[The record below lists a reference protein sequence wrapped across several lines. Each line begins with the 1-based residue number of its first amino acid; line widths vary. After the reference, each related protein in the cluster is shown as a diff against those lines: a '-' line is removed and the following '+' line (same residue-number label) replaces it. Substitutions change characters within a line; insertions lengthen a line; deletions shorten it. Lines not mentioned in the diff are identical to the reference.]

1 MKWSELRRLAE
12 RNGWVL
18 VRFGKKHDE
27 YQKDGRRVFLE
38 RHSSREIKPGM
49 CHRLMKQM
57 DLK

>member
-27 YQKDGRRVFLE
+27 YEKNGKRVLLE
-38 RHSSREIKPGM
+38 RHHASEIKP
-49 CHRLMKQM
+49 RLYYKLMKQL